1 MTKTPEQMALDA
13 LDRLYTENEQGLQ
26 RLAMSPFFPDCY
38 DQWCLI
44 EYYTDGR
51 PFDVV
56 FEGTEQ
62 QCRDHAYENFSEA
75 ELKRMALMD
84 WEAREWDV

>member
-1 MTKTPEQMALDA
+1 MTPEEMALWA
-13 LDRLYTENEQGLQ
+13 LYKLHRENPEGLNK
-26 RLAMSPFFPDCY
+26 LAMSPFFPDCY
-38 DQWCLI
+38 DQWSLI

-62 QCRDHAYENFSEA
+62 QCRDYAHENFSEA